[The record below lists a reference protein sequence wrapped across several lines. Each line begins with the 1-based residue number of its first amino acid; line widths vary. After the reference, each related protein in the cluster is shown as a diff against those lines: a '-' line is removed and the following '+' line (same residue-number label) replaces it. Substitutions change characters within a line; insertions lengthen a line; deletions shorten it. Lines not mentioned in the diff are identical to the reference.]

1 MRRDSGGTG
10 MGLTIVANLLAAHGA
25 EIRLVEAAKGA
36 VFEIG
41 FGG

>member
-1 MRRDSGGTG
+1 

-25 EIRLVEAAKGA
+25 EIRLVEVATGAAF
-36 VFEIG
+36 VIG